1 MFGLGI
7 CVGILIAYLA
17 EAVDNRKIKNFPFK
31 RKEKRRKIMN
41 ELATKKFENQ
51 SLAKATEEI
60 IRLQKNVNQSLIS
73 VAGISGEVA
82 KSESYKDD
90 GFKSAQEWLMNTF
103 NYKKSTAYTMVKI
116 GKNDVNLEID
126 GCVPIYKTIFANS
139 KTDEDFTLTQ
149 LEKLLPLG
157 KERIELLLCTGDLN
171 YSMTVKE
178 IKELVAN
185 TKLLEKEETETD
197 TEETETETEKETD
210 LRKAVS
216 TIEIYKDCIFVDDI
230 KFGFDNL
237 NEVVKHIRK
246 TVKNLNK

>member
-1 MFGLGI
+1 
-7 CVGILIAYLA
+7 
-17 EAVDNRKIKNFPFK
+17 
-31 RKEKRRKIMN
+31 MN
-41 ELATKKFENQ
+41 ELATNKFENQ

-103 NYKKSTAYTMVKI
+103 NYKKSTAYTIVKI
-116 GKNDVNLEID
+116 GKEYVQLEIN
-126 GCVPIYKTIFANS
+126 GCLPIYKTIFANS
-139 KTDEDFTLTQ
+139 ETDEDFTLTQ

-157 KERIELLLCTGDLN
+157 KERIELLLLNGDLN

-178 IKELVAN
+178 IKELVVN
-185 TKLLEKEETETD
+185 TKLLDK
-197 TEETETETEKETD
+197 EETETETEETETEKETETETETETEETETEETETETD

>member
-1 MFGLGI
+1 
-7 CVGILIAYLA
+7 
-17 EAVDNRKIKNFPFK
+17 
-31 RKEKRRKIMN
+31 MN

-51 SLAKATEEI
+51 SLAKATDEI
-60 IRLQKNVNQSLIS
+60 IRLQKNVNESLIS

-116 GKNDVNLEID
+116 GKEYVQLEMN
-126 GCVPIYKTIFANS
+126 GCLPIYKTIFANLE
-139 KTDEDFTLTQ
+139 TDEDFTLTQ

-157 KERIELLLCTGDLN
+157 KERIEAYLYTGDLK

-178 IKELVAN
+178 IKDFVSEI
-185 TKLLEKEETETD
+185 KSLEKKSEEPE
-197 TEETETETEKETD
+197 TEETEPETEEKGNHCN
-210 LRKAVS
+210 A
-216 TIEIYKDCIFVDDI
+216 TIEIWNYCIFVNDKKYEFSDLNKVI
-230 KFGFDNL
+230 KYIK
-237 NEVVKHIRK
+237 E

>member
-1 MFGLGI
+1 
-7 CVGILIAYLA
+7 
-17 EAVDNRKIKNFPFK
+17 
-31 RKEKRRKIMN
+31 MN

-51 SLAKATEEI
+51 SLEKATEEI
-60 IRLQKNVNQSLIS
+60 IRLQKNVNESLIS

-116 GKNDVNLEID
+116 GKEYVQLEMN
-126 GCVPIYKTIFANS
+126 GCLPIYKTIFANS
-139 KTDEDFTLTQ
+139 ETDEDFTLTQ

-157 KERIELLLCTGDLN
+157 KERIELFLRTGDLK

-178 IKELVAN
+178 IKEFVSAI
-185 TKLLEKEETETD
+185 KSLEKKSEEPE
-197 TEETETETEKETD
+197 TEETEPETEETEPETEEKE
-210 LRKAVS
+210 KHCNA
-216 TIEIYKDCIFVDDI
+216 TIEIWNNCIFVNDEKYEFSDLNKVI
-230 KFGFDNL
+230 KYIK
-237 NEVVKHIRK
+237 E

>member
-1 MFGLGI
+1 
-7 CVGILIAYLA
+7 
-17 EAVDNRKIKNFPFK
+17 
-31 RKEKRRKIMN
+31 MN

-60 IRLQKNVNQSLIS
+60 IRLQKNVNESLIS

-116 GKNDVNLEID
+116 GKEYVQLEMN
-126 GCVPIYKTIFANS
+126 GCLPIYKTIFANS
-139 KTDEDFTLTQ
+139 ETDEDFTLTQ

-157 KERIELLLCTGDLN
+157 KERIEVYLSTGDLK

-178 IKELVAN
+178 IKEFVSAI
-185 TKLLEKEETETD
+185 KSLEKKSEEPE
-197 TEETETETEKETD
+197 TEETEPETEETEPDTEKTEQETKETEKHCN
-210 LRKAVS
+210 AI
-216 TIEIYKDCIFVDDI
+216 IEIWKDCIFVNDEKYEFSDLNKVI
-230 KFGFDNL
+230 KYIK
-237 NEVVKHIRK
+237 E

>member
-1 MFGLGI
+1 
-7 CVGILIAYLA
+7 
-17 EAVDNRKIKNFPFK
+17 
-31 RKEKRRKIMN
+31 MN

-51 SLAKATEEI
+51 SLAKATDEI
-60 IRLQKNVNQSLIS
+60 IRLQKNVNESLIS

-116 GKNDVNLEID
+116 GKEYVQLEMN
-126 GCVPIYKTIFANS
+126 GCIPIYKTIFANLE
-139 KTDEDFTLTQ
+139 TDEDFTLTQ

-157 KERIELLLCTGDLN
+157 KEKIEVYLHTGHLK

-178 IKELVAN
+178 IKDFVSEI
-185 TKLLEKEETETD
+185 KSLEKKSEPETEKTE
-197 TEETETETEKETD
+197 TEETETEETETEETEPETEEKE
-210 LRKAVS
+210 KHCNA
-216 TIEIYKDCIFVDDI
+216 TIEVWNDCIFVNDEKYGFNDLNKVI
-230 KFGFDNL
+230 KYIK
-237 NEVVKHIRK
+237 E

>member
-1 MFGLGI
+1 
-7 CVGILIAYLA
+7 
-17 EAVDNRKIKNFPFK
+17 
-31 RKEKRRKIMN
+31 MN

-60 IRLQKNVNQSLIS
+60 IRLQKNVNESLIS

-116 GKNDVNLEID
+116 GKEYVQLEMN
-126 GCVPIYKTIFANS
+126 GCLPIYKTIFANLE
-139 KTDEDFTLTQ
+139 TDEDFTLTQ

-157 KERIELLLCTGDLN
+157 KERIEAYLYTGDLK

-178 IKELVAN
+178 IKEFVSSI
-185 TKLLEKEETETD
+185 KSLEKKSEEPE
-197 TEETETETEKETD
+197 TEETEPETEETEPETEETEPETEE
-210 LRKAVS
+210 KGNHCNA
-216 TIEIYKDCIFVDDI
+216 TIEIWNYCIFVNDKKYEFSDLNKVI
-230 KFGFDNL
+230 KYIK
-237 NEVVKHIRK
+237 E

>member
-1 MFGLGI
+1 
-7 CVGILIAYLA
+7 
-17 EAVDNRKIKNFPFK
+17 
-31 RKEKRRKIMN
+31 MN

-51 SLAKATEEI
+51 SWAKATEEI
-60 IRLQKNVNQSLIS
+60 IRLQKNVNESLIS

-116 GKNDVNLEID
+116 GKEYVQLEIN
-126 GCVPIYKTIFANS
+126 GCLPIYKTIFANS
-139 KTDEDFTLTQ
+139 KTDEDFNLTQ

-157 KERIELLLCTGDLN
+157 KERIEVYLSTGKLK

-178 IKELVAN
+178 IKEFVSEI
-185 TKLLEKEETETD
+185 KSLEKKSEEPETEETEETEPETEETEPE
-197 TEETETETEKETD
+197 TEETETETEETETD

-216 TIEIYKDCIFVDDI
+216 TVEIYKDCIFVDDI

>member
-1 MFGLGI
+1 
-7 CVGILIAYLA
+7 
-17 EAVDNRKIKNFPFK
+17 
-31 RKEKRRKIMN
+31 MN

-60 IRLQKNVNQSLIS
+60 IKLQKNVNESLIN

-90 GFKSAQEWLMNTF
+90 GFKSAQEWLMDTF

-116 GKNDVNLEID
+116 GKEYVQLEIN
-126 GCVPIYKTIFANS
+126 GCLPIYKTIFANS

-157 KERIELLLCTGDLN
+157 KERIEVYLSTGDLK

-178 IKELVAN
+178 IKEFVSEI
-185 TKLLEKEETETD
+185 KSLEKKSEEPETEEIEPETEETEPE
-197 TEETETETEKETD
+197 TEETETETEETETD

>member
-1 MFGLGI
+1 
-7 CVGILIAYLA
+7 
-17 EAVDNRKIKNFPFK
+17 
-31 RKEKRRKIMN
+31 MN

-73 VAGISGEVA
+73 VAGISGEVE

-90 GFKSAQEWLMNTF
+90 GFKNAQEWLMSTF

-116 GKNDVNLEID
+116 GKEYVELEMD
-126 GCVPIYKTIFANS
+126 GCVPVYKTIFAN
-139 KTDEDFTLTQ
+139 KETDEDFTLTQ

-157 KERIELLLCTGDLN
+157 KEKIETYLLTGTIK

-178 IKELVAN
+178 IKETVA
-185 TKLLEKEETETD
+185 TIKALEKKTEPEKE
-197 TEETETETEKETD
+197 TEETEPETEETEPETETKETEKHCN
-210 LRKAVS
+210 A
-216 TIEIYKDCIFVDDI
+216 TIEIWNDCIFVNDEKYEFSDLNKVI
-230 KFGFDNL
+230 KYIK
-237 NEVVKHIRK
+237 E

>member
-1 MFGLGI
+1 
-7 CVGILIAYLA
+7 
-17 EAVDNRKIKNFPFK
+17 
-31 RKEKRRKIMN
+31 MN
-41 ELATKKFENQ
+41 ELVTKKFENQ

-60 IRLQKNVNQSLIS
+60 IRLQKNVNESLIS

-116 GKNDVNLEID
+116 GKEYVQLEIN
-126 GCVPIYKTIFANS
+126 GCLPIYKTIFANS
-139 KTDEDFTLTQ
+139 ETDEDFTLTQ

-157 KERIELLLCTGDLN
+157 KERIEVYLSNGDLK

-178 IKELVAN
+178 IKEFVSEI
-185 TKLLEKEETETD
+185 KSLEKKSEEPD
-197 TEETETETEKETD
+197 TEETETEETETEETETEETETEETETEETEEKE
-210 LRKAVS
+210 KHCNA
-216 TIEIYKDCIFVDDI
+216 TIEIWNNCIFVNDKKYEFSDLNKVI
-230 KFGFDNL
+230 KY
-237 NEVVKHIRK
+237 IRE

>member
-1 MFGLGI
+1 
-7 CVGILIAYLA
+7 
-17 EAVDNRKIKNFPFK
+17 
-31 RKEKRRKIMN
+31 MN

-90 GFKSAQEWLMNTF
+90 GFKSAQEWLMSTF

-116 GKNDVNLEID
+116 GKNYVNLEID

-139 KTDEDFTLTQ
+139 ETDEDFTLTQ

-157 KERIELLLCTGDLN
+157 KERIEAQIRFQSLQQAHRLPSSG
-171 YSMTVKE
+171 YSS
-178 IKELVAN
+178 AW
-185 TKLLEKEETETD
+185 
-197 TEETETETEKETD
+197 TD
-210 LRKAVS
+210 LHR
-216 TIEIYKDCIFVDDI
+216 YQ
-230 KFGFDNL
+230 
-237 NEVVKHIRK
+237 HP
-246 TVKNLNK
+246 

>member
-1 MFGLGI
+1 
-7 CVGILIAYLA
+7 
-17 EAVDNRKIKNFPFK
+17 
-31 RKEKRRKIMN
+31 MN

-60 IRLQKNVNQSLIS
+60 IRLQKNVNESLIS

-90 GFKSAQEWLMNTF
+90 GFKSAQEWLMSTF

-116 GKNDVNLEID
+116 GKEYVQLEIN
-126 GCVPIYKTIFANS
+126 GCLPIYKTIFANS
-139 KTDEDFTLTQ
+139 ETDEDFTLTQ

-157 KERIELLLCTGDLN
+157 KERIELFLRTGDLN

-185 TKLLEKEETETD
+185 TKLLEKEETETEETETETETEETETD
-197 TEETETETEKETD
+197 TEETETETETD

-216 TIEIYKDCIFVDDI
+216 TIEIYKDCIFIDDI

>member
-1 MFGLGI
+1 
-7 CVGILIAYLA
+7 
-17 EAVDNRKIKNFPFK
+17 
-31 RKEKRRKIMN
+31 MN

-60 IRLQKNVNQSLIS
+60 IRLQKNVNESLIS
-73 VAGISGEVA
+73 VAGISGEVD

-116 GKNDVNLEID
+116 GKEYVQLEMN
-126 GCVPIYKTIFANS
+126 GCLPIYKTIFANS
-139 KTDEDFTLTQ
+139 ETDEDFTLTQ

-157 KERIELLLCTGDLN
+157 KERIEVSLSTGDLK

-178 IKELVAN
+178 IKEFVSEI
-185 TKLLEKEETETD
+185 KSLEKKTEEPETEESESETEESEPETEESEPDTEESETET
-197 TEETETETEKETD
+197 ETD

>member
-1 MFGLGI
+1 
-7 CVGILIAYLA
+7 
-17 EAVDNRKIKNFPFK
+17 
-31 RKEKRRKIMN
+31 MN

-60 IRLQKNVNQSLIS
+60 IRLQKNVNESLIS

-116 GKNDVNLEID
+116 GKEYVQLEMN
-126 GCVPIYKTIFANS
+126 GCLPIYKTIFANS
-139 KTDEDFTLTQ
+139 ETDEDFTLTQ

-157 KERIELLLCTGDLN
+157 KESIEVYLSTGDLK

-178 IKELVAN
+178 IKEFVSAI
-185 TKLLEKEETETD
+185 KSLEKKSEEPETEETEPETEETEPETEETEPD
-197 TEETETETEKETD
+197 TEETEKHCN
-210 LRKAVS
+210 A
-216 TIEIYKDCIFVDDI
+216 TIEIWNNCIFVNDEKYDFNDLNKVI
-230 KFGFDNL
+230 KYIK
-237 NEVVKHIRK
+237 ETI
-246 TVKNLNK
+246 KNLNK